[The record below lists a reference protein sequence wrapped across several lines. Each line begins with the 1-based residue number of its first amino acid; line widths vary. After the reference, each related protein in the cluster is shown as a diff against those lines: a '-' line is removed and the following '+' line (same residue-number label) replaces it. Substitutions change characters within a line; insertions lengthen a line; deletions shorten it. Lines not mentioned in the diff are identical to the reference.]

1 MHRVVIT
8 GVGTVSPIGNDVVT
22 FWDNMKAGHS
32 GIAKIES
39 FDSSETNVSVAAEVK
54 GFNPKDTMGRK
65 EYTRMDRFSQFGVAA
80 SVEALAHSGYDM
92 ETNAE
97 RVGVLVGSGIGGLL
111 AIQTGI
117 QRMMEK
123 GPKRVNPLF
132 VPLTIGIWVLRT
144 FR

>member
-8 GVGTVSPIGNDVVT
+8 GVGIVSPIGNDVAT

-54 GFNPKDTMGRK
+54 DFNPKDTMGRK

-80 SVEALAHSGYDM
+80 SVEALAHSG
-92 ETNAE
+92 
-97 RVGVLVGSGIGGLL
+97 
-111 AIQTGI
+111 
-117 QRMMEK
+117 
-123 GPKRVNPLF
+123 
-132 VPLTIGIWVLRT
+132 
-144 FR
+144 